1 MSLEDQTPRRGDI
14 ETRPMFGRR
23 RVLGVGL
30 LALVG
35 VTTLASALWFAFR
48 PAVSQSSAP
57 EKTVFIVDGI
67 SEPLSAWQ
75 AAVEQAAAAA
85 PGLSRSAVRA
95 QVLQV
100 ATRGLAVM
108 HQAAIDGISVS
119 DKDVDDL
126 LSSQRKIVMDSI
138 DGAAH
143 VRKAAAECGLSVDG
157 YWASTRPAFRQSLV
171 VSKLRAKYLSV
182 HPGSAIAQEKAWVRY
197 VDDLTSRAS
206 VIIVDVAAVR

>member
-1 MSLEDQTPRRGDI
+1 
-14 ETRPMFGRR
+14 MFGRR

-30 LALVG
+30 LALVAM
-35 VTTLASALWFAFR
+35 TLLASALWFAFR
-48 PAVSQSSAP
+48 PAASQSSAP
-57 EKTVFIVDGI
+57 EKTAFIVDGI

-108 HQAAIDGISVS
+108 HQATLEGSSVS
-119 DKDVDDL
+119 DKEVDDL
-126 LSSQRKIVMDSI
+126 LSSQRKMVMATV

-143 VRKAAAECGLSVDG
+143 VRRAAAESGLSVDD

-171 VSKLRAKYLSV
+171 VSKLRSKYFST
-182 HPGSAIAQEKAWVRY
+182 HPGSAIAQEKAWERY
-197 VDDLTSRAS
+197 VDDLTSRAA
-206 VIIVDVAAVR
+206 VKVVDVAAVR